1 MLTIPPDQIG
11 FDFDG
16 VIADIGET
24 FIRLACREHGYCS
37 LDVNNI
43 KTFQVEECLD
53 IPLEVVVRIFEDI
66 LQDSINTGLKPI
78 AGAIETL
85 TRLSSRGSVTII
97 TARPEI
103 DPVRK
108 WLDHYCGLETSE
120 KITLVTSGDHDDKE
134 RYIRQHNLSYFVDDR
149 AHTCVQLSEAGLTP
163 VVFSQPW
170 NQNGHNLQSVENWTE
185 VQDLILPSPEKIN
198 EMSAL
203 QR

>member
-24 FIRLACREHGYCS
+24 FIRLACKEHGYCS
-37 LDVNNI
+37 LELDHI

-53 IPLEVVVRIFEDI
+53 IPFEIVARIFEDI

-85 TRLSSRGSVTII
+85 IHLSSRSSVTII

-108 WLDHYCGLETSE
+108 WLDLYCGLETSE

-149 AHTCVQLSEAGLTP
+149 VHTCVQLSEAGLTP
-163 VVFSQPW
+163 LVFSQPW
-170 NQNGHNLQSVENWTE
+170 NRGQHDLVSVESWQEISCMLGLSEQNTE
-185 VQDLILPSPEKIN
+185 PGP
-198 EMSAL
+198 
-203 QR
+203 R